1 MNTPHNPAAER
12 LLLKPDEAAA
22 ALAVSPRCLWGLTKA
37 GDLPAVRIGRAVRYD
52 LADLRAWIDARKSPR
67 QPAGE

>member
-1 MNTPHNPAAER
+1 MNVSDNQAAQR

-37 GDLPAVRIGRAVRYD
+37 GEIPAVRIGRAVRYD
-52 LADLRAWIDARKSPR
+52 VADLRAWIEARKAR
-67 QPAGE
+67 